1 MLSENSLRALV
12 LMAILCVLA
21 ICFNELG
28 RWQQRK
34 ADEARRDIFLRGSS
48 EAMRLK
54 KKFEEQDRR

>member
-1 MLSENSLRALV
+1 MFSEDSLRAFI

-34 ADEARRDIFLRGSS
+34 ADEARRESFLREAS
-48 EAMRLK
+48 EVVRLK

>member
-1 MLSENSLRALV
+1 
-12 LMAILCVLA
+12 MAILCVLA

-34 ADEARRDIFLRGSS
+34 ADEARRESFLREAS
-48 EAMRLK
+48 EVVRLK